1 MQIYIAK
8 RGAFTTP
15 LKRGVLCAFFYRG
28 KKREAQKEALLS
40 SGARIERMKI

>member
-28 KKREAQKEALLS
+28 KKREAQEDYYSQA
-40 SGARIERMKI
+40 GAD